1 MIPVLFQ
8 LPPITIFGLP
18 IQLTIY
24 SFGLM
29 MALGAIVGNLVL
41 TSECRRR
48 GYNPDFANAVVVW
61 GAIAGIAGARI
72 YDVFDNWPAYRANP
86 WSIFFSGAGFV
97 WYGGLVA
104 GILATLLVARRY
116 KVPILTAL
124 DMCAPALILG
134 QAFGRMGCQLSGDG
148 DWGLPSTLPWAMAY
162 PHAIVGWNA
171 QSVLKLDDQ
180 NQLVSGFFPGVRVHP
195 APVYEVIMYVSIFLV
210 LWSLRKK
217 TTVEGRILYLYLM
230 LAGLARFLAEFVRIN
245 PRVLW
250 GLSEAQLISI
260 VMMAAGVGAWYW
272 SSVHE
277 PAAQTGR
284 EALRA

>member
-72 YDVFDNWPAYRANP
+72 YDVFDNWPLYRSNP

-250 GLSEAQLISI
+250 GLSEAQFISI
-260 VMMAAGVGAWYW
+260 VMMAAGAGAWYW
-272 SSVHE
+272 SSVRQ
-277 PAAQTGR
+277 PAAHTAR
-284 EALRA
+284 EELRV

>member
-29 MALGAIVGNLVL
+29 MALGFIVGDLVL

-72 YDVFDNWPAYRANP
+72 YDVFDNWPLYRPNP
-86 WSIFFSGAGFV
+86 WSIFFSGAGFI

-195 APVYEVIMYVSIFLV
+195 APVYEVIMYLSIFLV
-210 LWSLRKK
+210 LWSSRKK
-217 TTVEGRILYLYLM
+217 TTVEGRILYL
-230 LAGLARFLAEFVRIN
+230 AR
-245 PRVLW
+245 
-250 GLSEAQLISI
+250 
-260 VMMAAGVGAWYW
+260 
-272 SSVHE
+272 VHG
-277 PAAQTGR
+277 TGR
-284 EALRA
+284 ACTSRRPRPEGKH

>member
-72 YDVFDNWPAYRANP
+72 YDVFDNWPLYRANP
-86 WSIFFSGAGFV
+86 WSIFFSGAGFI

-250 GLSEAQLISI
+250 GLSEAQFISI
-260 VMMAAGVGAWYW
+260 VMMAAGAGAWYW
-272 SSVHE
+272 SSVRQ
-277 PAAQTGR
+277 PAAHTAR
-284 EALRA
+284 EELRV

>member
-72 YDVFDNWPAYRANP
+72 YDVFDNWPLYRANP
-86 WSIFFSGAGFV
+86 WSIFFSGAGFI

-116 KVPILTAL
+116 KVPILRAL

>member
-72 YDVFDNWPAYRANP
+72 YDVFDNWPLYRANP
-86 WSIFFSGAGFV
+86 WSIFFSGAGFI

-104 GILATLLVARRY
+104 GILATLLVASRY

-148 DWGLPSTLPWAMAY
+148 
-162 PHAIVGWNA
+162 
-171 QSVLKLDDQ
+171 
-180 NQLVSGFFPGVRVHP
+180 VSACDRRLERAERPQARRSEP
-195 APVYEVIMYVSIFLV
+195 
-210 LWSLRKK
+210 
-217 TTVEGRILYLYLM
+217 
-230 LAGLARFLAEFVRIN
+230 ARFRLLSGRPRTSGARIRSDSVRLN
-245 PRVLW
+245 LPR
-250 GLSEAQLISI
+250 I
-260 VMMAAGVGAWYW
+260 VVVA
-272 SSVHE
+272 
-277 PAAQTGR
+277 
-284 EALRA
+284 

>member
-72 YDVFDNWPAYRANP
+72 YDVFDNWPLYRSNP
-86 WSIFFSGAGFV
+86 WSIFFSGAGFI